1 VIPVAATAAAQAD
14 RYAWFSNEAHFGAP
28 GEDLLLDCGAVVA
41 GSRYVRWSGT
51 SFAAGLATGVV
62 AVLLSTG
69 LPPELVKARLW
80 ERAVRPSRWDGVHAV
95 RL

>member
-1 VIPVAATAAAQAD
+1 MAATSAAQPG

-28 GEDLLLDCGAVVA
+28 GEDLILDCGAVVA

-51 SFAAGLATGVV
+51 SFAAGLVTGVV

-69 LPPELVKARLW
+69 LSPEMVKARLW
-80 ERAVRPSRWDGVHAV
+80 ERATRPSRWDGVHAV